1 MARVSLF
8 RLWLAVVALALAS
21 VSHVHSSPA
30 QQSVQAALKP
40 KHILHFSDVHL
51 NLSASLDVTE
61 SEQIAIEYG
70 DDAPISLLTSALTYA
85 KQVLP
90 SPELFLYTGDHAV
103 HGELEDEYLAEVVET
118 NVETLEKFYPSKNGK
133 MLETTAIM
141 GNADTSTARS
151 SGIGM
156 ARIGSNANLY
166 MLLATCSARLH
177 DGCDGWQA
185 DQPGTVADRRCV
197 E

>member
-8 RLWLAVVALALAS
+8 RPWLAVAAIALVSAVDAS
-21 VSHVHSSPA
+21 V
-30 QQSVQAALKP
+30 QP

-51 NLSASLDVTE
+51 NLSASLDVAE
-61 SEQIAIEYG
+61 SEKISITYG

-118 NVETLEKFYPSKNGK
+118 NVETLEKFYPPKNGK
-133 MLETTAIM
+133 MLETTALM
-141 GNADTSTARS
+141 GNADTSTYRC
-151 SGIGM
+151 
-156 ARIGSNANLY
+156 
-166 MLLATCSARLH
+166 CS
-177 DGCDGWQA
+177 
-185 DQPGTVADRRCV
+185 
-197 E
+197 

>member
-1 MARVSLF
+1 MARASLF
-8 RLWLAVVALALAS
+8 RPWLAALALAS
-21 VSHVHSSPA
+21 VARAHSSPT
-30 QQSVQAALKP
+30 QQSVQA

-51 NLSASLDVTE
+51 NLSASLDATE
-61 SEQIAIEYG
+61 SEQIAIKYG

-103 HGELEDEYLAEVVET
+103 HGELEDEFLAEVVET
-118 NVETLEKFYPSKNGK
+118 NVETLEKFYPAKDGN

-141 GNADTSTARS
+141 GNADTSMNRS
-151 SGIGM
+151 SDIGKE
-156 ARIGSNANLY
+156 RTESNVNLP
-166 MLLATCSARLH
+166 MRLVACSARLH
-177 DGCDGWQA
+177 HGRDGRQT
-185 DQPGTVADRRCV
+185 DQPGPVADRRRV